1 MWLLAAAQFGM
12 GGRPGAASVM
22 PRTGLA
28 PGGVMTREEMLSI
41 DNAVKDAI
49 GAGDLD
55 AFDRLMAPEL
65 AADFKEAIAEL
76 RRAFPDYGGT
86 NEVQIVEGDRS
97 ATRWVY
103 YGTHEGE
110 YAGVSPTG
118 RRVKFTGI
126 AMNRYA
132 DGKIVESVVEGDLLS
147 VLQQIGATSVPDEGD

>member
-1 MWLLAAAQFGM
+1 MTRA
-12 GGRPGAASVM
+12 
-22 PRTGLA
+22 GLVL
-28 PGGVMTREEMLSI
+28 GGVMTREEMLAI

-55 AFDRLMAPEL
+55 AFDRLMTPEL
-65 AADFKEAIAEL
+65 AADFKRAIAEL
-76 RRAFPDYGGT
+76 KHAFPDYGGT

-103 YGTHEGE
+103 HGTHEGE
-110 YAGVSPTG
+110 YAGVPPTG

-132 DGKIVESVVEGDLLS
+132 DGKMVESVVEADWVS
-147 VLQQIGATSVPDEGD
+147 VLQQIGATSVPNEAD